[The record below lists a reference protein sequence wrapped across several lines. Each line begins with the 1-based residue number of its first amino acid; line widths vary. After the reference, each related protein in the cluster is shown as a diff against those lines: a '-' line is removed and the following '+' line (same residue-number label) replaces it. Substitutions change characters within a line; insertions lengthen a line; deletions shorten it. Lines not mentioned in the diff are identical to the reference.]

1 VNSHGATRAAAS
13 IESCALPALR
23 VLAMRRPVGER
34 VAGLA
39 RASERATHM
48 KCALNAI
55 VAAIVLMLSFA
66 APITAGQF
74 EDATAAY
81 HRGDYA
87 TALRLYRALADQGN
101 AEAQYNLGIMYSIG
115 WGVLQDDAEAA
126 KWFRLAA
133 NQFRL
138 AADQGDAQAQ
148 AGLGQLYYIG
158 RGVPQDYAEATK
170 WFRLAANQSN
180 AEAQAMLGVMYENGQ
195 GVPKDDVLA
204 YMWLNLA
211 ALQRN
216 MFAPKERDD
225 LAQRMTPEQIAEA
238 QKLASEWKPTRGTHM
253 EWFVAAAL
261 VAIVA
266 LLIALYRRALNERR
280 QV

>member
-1 VNSHGATRAAAS
+1 
-13 IESCALPALR
+13 
-23 VLAMRRPVGER
+23 
-34 VAGLA
+34 
-39 RASERATHM
+39 M
-48 KCALNAI
+48 KCAPNPV
-55 VAAIVLMLSFA
+55 VAAIMLVLSFA
-66 APITAGQF
+66 APVAAGQF

-87 TALRLYRALADQGN
+87 TALRLYRPLAAQGN

-115 WGVLQDDAEAA
+115 WGMPPDAAEAA

-138 AADQGDAQAQ
+138 AADRGDAQAQ

-158 RGVPQDYAEATK
+158 RGVPQDNAEAMK
-170 WFRLAANQSN
+170 WFRLAANQGDAS
-180 AEAQAMLGVMYENGQ
+180 AQAMLGVMYENGQ

-225 LAQRMTPEQIAEA
+225 LAQRMTPEQIVEA
-238 QKLASEWKPTRGTHM
+238 QKLAREWKPTAGTHM
-253 EWFVAAAL
+253 KLFVAAAL
-261 VAIVA
+261 AAIVA
-266 LLIALYRRALNERR
+266 LLIALYSRAFNERR